1 MQPIRSS
8 LIGAA
13 LVGAIS
19 AQTLIVPAAAAAVDG
34 NSSSGWPFDVAAAR
48 LLYIYDSTHFTNNG
62 VNFPILINQISWR
75 ANATTTTW
83 TGSSGTVQL
92 DLSTAPIDHSVI
104 SATWNSNHGADRA
117 TVYNGALTIGPGA
130 ATAGTPG
137 PFHVTLTLATPFL
150 YDPSLGDLT
159 IDTIHSGLTVA
170 NTPSMDLV
178 TTAGVALARRISSIA
193 NPPAAAGTIWTG
205 EAANVLEFGYVPA
218 AGLYAGFNANVTGGP
233 SPLAVNFSDSSF
245 SSAPGGITSWAWDFD
260 GDAVIDSTLQN
271 PSFVYNNCGTYNV
284 SLTVTDGTFPPNTL
298 TRTAYIQTDRIAA
311 NFTSQVIAAQTVQF
325 TDTSSMPATSWAW
338 DLDGDNIVDS
348 NAPNPVFVYGSTAP
362 VNVTLTVTRL
372 CAPPSVLTKT
382 VVPAQQL
389 TTNLAANNGGASL
402 WTIYMDVAVLNPAGV
417 EISAFDSITSTLN
430 AAFTAD
436 LWLKQGSYI
445 GSEFVPAAWTSVGQ
459 ASGTSNAVANQ
470 PSLATL
476 ANPLY
481 VPQGNY
487 GLALRYTGIA
497 PRYLSATALTTF
509 GNGDLSLTLGAA
521 GVTTT
526 APFTGTN
533 INTPR
538 VWSGTLYYGTHNITG
553 SAGYGF
559 FAQGCPGT
567 LGITNLSGTQPQ
579 LGSTL
584 SVSMNNLPFAAALMV
599 AGLSNTVSS
608 IGPLPVDLTI
618 LGMPGCFG
626 RVSLDLTEFV
636 VGAGTTAT
644 WNLALP
650 INPGLSGF
658 LLYNQA
664 FVLDPAAN
672 AFGFVTSDAA
682 GMVLGN

>member
-1 MQPIRSS
+1 MQPIRSL
-8 LIGAA
+8 LISAA
-13 LVGAIS
+13 LVGAVS
-19 AQTLIVPAAAAAVDG
+19 AQTLVVPAAAAAADG

-62 VNFPILINQISWR
+62 VNFPILINQIRWR
-75 ANATTTTW
+75 ANTTATTW
-83 TGSSGTVQL
+83 TGSTGTVQL

-104 SATWNSNHGADRA
+104 SATWSANHGVDQA
-117 TVYNGALTIGPGA
+117 TVYNGALTIGPGTG
-130 ATAGTPG
+130 TAGVPG
-137 PFHVTLTLATPFL
+137 PFHVTLTFTTPFL
-150 YDPSLGDLT
+150 YDPNAGDLT

-170 NTPSMDLV
+170 NTPTMDLV

-193 NPPAAAGTIWTG
+193 NPPAATGAIWAG

-218 AGLYAGFNANVTGGP
+218 SGLYAGFTANVTGGP
-233 SPLAVNFSDSSF
+233 SPLAVNFTDQSF
-245 SSAPGGITSWAWDFD
+245 TSAPGGITSWAWDFN
-260 GDAVIDSTLQN
+260 GDAVIDSTQQN
-271 PSFVYNNCGTYNV
+271 PSFVYNTCGTYPV
-284 SLTVTDGTFPPNTL
+284 SLTVTDGTNPPNTL
-298 TRTAYIQTDRIAA
+298 TRAAYIQTDRIVA
-311 NFTSQVIAAQTVQF
+311 NFTAQVVAAQTVQF
-325 TDTSSMPATSWAW
+325 TDTSNMPATSWAW

-348 NAPNPVFVYGSTAP
+348 NAPNPAFVYSSTAP

-372 CAPPSVLTKT
+372 CSPPSVITKSI
-382 VVPAQQL
+382 VPAQQL

-402 WTIYMDVAVLNPAGV
+402 WTIYMNVAVLNPAGV
-417 EISAFDSITSTLN
+417 EISAFDSITATLN
-430 AAFTAD
+430 AAFTVD

-445 GSEFVPAAWTSVGQ
+445 GSEFTPAAWTPVGQ
-459 ASGTSNAVANQ
+459 ASGTSNPVANQ

-476 ANPLY
+476 TNPLY
-481 VPQGNY
+481 IPPGTY
-487 GLALRYTGIA
+487 GLAMRYTGIS
-497 PRYLSATALTTF
+497 PRYVTGTALTTI
-509 GNGDLSLTLGAA
+509 GNGDLALTLGAA

-526 APFTGTN
+526 APFTGTT

-538 VWSGTLYYGTHNITG
+538 IWSGTLYYGTHNITS

-567 LGITNLSGTQPQ
+567 LGITNLSGTQPT
-579 LGSTL
+579 LGNTL
-584 SVSMNNLPFAAALMV
+584 SVTMNNLPFAAALMV
-599 AGLSNTVSS
+599 TGLSNTVSS

-626 RVSLDLTEFV
+626 RVSLDLTDFV
-636 VGAGTTAT
+636 VGAGNTAT

-650 INPGLSGF
+650 NVPSLSG
-658 LLYNQA
+658 LLIYNQA